1 MLGPSREPEKYNGR
15 SLEDDVSMVS
25 PFPSTAVS
33 NSRNV
38 QSENEKDT
46 SQLEYVR
53 EEQYINQIKWL
64 SVADIHVDLHNVQS
78 KLIHYKIMFLG
89 IETIRSSVME
99 NRTIHVDKLLC
110 N

>member
-46 SQLEYVR
+46 SQLESLKR
-53 EEQYINQIKWL
+53 
-64 SVADIHVDLHNVQS
+64 SVDHKTSANNVSELATKHN
-78 KLIHYKIMFLG
+78 
-89 IETIRSSVME
+89 
-99 NRTIHVDKLLC
+99 
-110 N
+110 